1 MTKSH
6 SARYV
11 TKDAYNEC
19 CNFSHANTRSHWAGH
34 KNRILFMQELLESR
48 QLDVDRVDGLIPIV
62 KAYAG
67 MHGGTF
73 EALAESNID
82 GLVIEALG
90 AGNLPPQTLPPL
102 KITGETNPSRTSLPL
117 FQRYC
122 RTCLWLF
129 WRRER
134 TAGDGVIF
142 CNSINSQKPESNC

>member
-1 MTKSH
+1 
-6 SARYV
+6 
-11 TKDAYNEC
+11 
-19 CNFSHANTRSHWAGH
+19 
-34 KNRILFMQELLESR
+34 MQELLESR

-67 MHGGTF
+67 MHGELF

-90 AGNLPPQTLPPL
+90 AGNLPPPNITAAK

-129 WRRER
+129 WRRKKELQEM
-134 TAGDGVIF
+134 GVIF
-142 CNSINSQKPESNC
+142 CNSINSQKARIKLLIAKNRRLPLV